1 MRMGIHSGPV
11 TAGVLRGDRSRFQL
25 FGDTVNK
32 AAKMESSG
40 QRDKIQVSEE
50 TAEILM
56 SSGLKNWLTPRED
69 AVSIMGKGE
78 MKTYWLEGNSA
89 KENTSPRSRATAA
102 TSTDGTPTDPNNSAH
117 KGPTSSHSAL
127 TKSAEFDIKEARKE
141 SEPLDDRLARR
152 ADWVAEVLIRT
163 LKRVVAKRGIQ
174 PAGRK
179 GRRQDKTADVD
190 ESVFL
195 ERDLTVLEEVQEHIA
210 LPKYDPACKKE
221 LDADSIE
228 LDPDVEDQIHTY
240 VTAVASM
247 YRENSFHNFEH
258 AAHVTMSVSKLM
270 ARIVAPSD
278 MDFQNSLAKK
288 EVLHDHTYGIVR
300 FCTNL
305 EE

>member
-1 MRMGIHSGPV
+1 M
-11 TAGVLRGDRSRFQL
+11 
-25 FGDTVNK
+25 
-32 AAKMESSG
+32 
-40 QRDKIQVSEE
+40 
-50 TAEILM
+50 
-56 SSGLKNWLTPRED
+56 
-69 AVSIMGKGE
+69 
-78 MKTYWLEGNSA
+78 
-89 KENTSPRSRATAA
+89 
-102 TSTDGTPTDPNNSAH
+102 
-117 KGPTSSHSAL
+117 
-127 TKSAEFDIKEARKE
+127 
-141 SEPLDDRLARR
+141 
-152 ADWVAEVLIRT
+152 
-163 LKRVVAKRGIQ
+163 
-174 PAGRK
+174 
-179 GRRQDKTADVD
+179 D